1 MASSETSA
9 VEGQVGGQEVYP
21 GSRGRRTESLVGFKR
36 GGKEKGQDDTHVSG
50 RSQCLDERAI
60 H

>member
-1 MASSETSA
+1 MASCKTSA
-9 VEGQVGGQEVYP
+9 VVGQVGGQEVYT
-21 GSRGRRTESLVGFKR
+21 GSRGRRIESLVVFKH
-36 GGKEKGQDDTHVSG
+36 GGKEKGQDDTHISG